1 MAVCRSIPSHLLV
14 VGMFGFLVLVV
25 LVVLFTISGGLSDST
40 LPFLLATG
48 ASLSAMISLFIKAR
62 TYRDTKWGLYLY
74 ILAMILMVANSY
86 ANASI
91 RGSRTLALT
100 LSGIIFILTVIT
112 TIIELQAERLSITE
126 NSGCVLK
133 LLVTGAFIAQVVIV
147 VIFFTFHSMWE

>member
-1 MAVCRSIPSHLLV
+1 MKTVDMVFQALS
-14 VGMFGFLVLVV
+14 GFLVLAV

-48 ASLSAMISLFIKAR
+48 ASLSAMISLFLKVR

-74 ILAMILMVANSY
+74 IIAIILMVANSF

-100 LSGIIFILTVIT
+100 LSGITFIVATIATTV
-112 TIIELQAERLSITE
+112 ELRTERVSIAED
-126 NSGCVLK
+126 SGCVIK